1 MAQTQTQGNMVKLQ
15 LKYPTVFKDLNAKKG
30 NPPDHVTEELEVSR
44 MKHKHF
50 RKLQS
55 IPEEEHIHYIM
66 RELTGLSDRDLDE
79 LDAEDSAELSELIFN
94 FMRRYSEIA
103 QRLTGQEGSSGGE
116 QGGLLSGGSVNQ

>member
-1 MAQTQTQGNMVKLQ
+1 MSEAKSNVVKLQ
-15 LKYPTVFKDLNAKKG
+15 LQYPTVFKDLNAKQG
-30 NPPDHVTEELEVSR
+30 VPPDHVTEELEVSR

-79 LDAEDSAELSELIFN
+79 LDAEDSAALSELIFN
-94 FMRRYSEIA
+94 FMQRYSEIA
-103 QRLTGQEGSSGGE
+103 QKLTGQEGTEGAGGA
-116 QGGLLSGGSVNQ
+116 SGGSIQ